1 MKNFEVLLSNPE
13 LAKYIRIEITG
24 HDLLE
29 LSSTLITASREP
41 AKIEIKEEYISIID
55 ACNMLK
61 RDRSTLF
68 RWKQKNILKPNQL
81 GLYKKSDIDKFLEKK

>member
-1 MKNFEVLLSNPE
+1 MNNFDILLSNPE
-13 LAKYIRIEITG
+13 LAKYIRFEITG
-24 HDLLE
+24 ENLLE
-29 LSSTLITASREP
+29 LSATLITACKEQS
-41 AKIEIKEEYISIID
+41 KIEIKEEYISIID

-81 GLYKKSDIDKFLEKK
+81 GLYRKSDIEKFLEKK